1 MIRKPIS
8 FPGNAPLTRSLAA
21 AVVQTA
27 SAFEARVMIQHD
39 QKIVNAKSM
48 LGLLSLGADDRQ
60 IWCSL
65 PRARTRMPQSTLC
78 WRRLHKSRGNRAA
91 DRRLV
96 SCIMNEIGR
105 VLPGHGRTRF
115 FDGKNTLSLFAPG
128 KLKFA

>member
-48 LGLLSLGADDRQ
+48 LGLLSLGADDQ
-60 IWCSL
+60 ADMVLISEG
-65 PRARTRMPQSTLC
+65 ADEE
-78 WRRLHKSRGNRAA
+78 AA
-91 DRRLV
+91 V
-96 SCIMNEIGR
+96 AA
-105 VLPGHGRTRF
+105 VLAA
-115 FDGKNTLSLFAPG
+115 LA
-128 KLKFA
+128 